1 MAKPATIKGT
11 EVYIKIGNGA
21 DPEVFTH
28 PCLINT
34 QRGIQFQSNG
44 TDVEVPDCDDPSAP
58 AWTDHEKTGLSAT
71 ITGAGKLDTTSI
83 LTYDTWFRG
92 NDAKNVQVW
101 CAAKGYWQGGYK
113 LTDFQ
118 VTGDRNGDKAEV
130 SLSLKSHGV
139 VQPYSP
145 QE

>member
-1 MAKPATIKGT
+1 MAKPATIRGT
-11 EVYIKIGNGA
+11 QLYVKIGDGA

-44 TDVEVPDCDDPSAP
+44 QDVEIPDCALPDDP
-58 AWTDHEKTGLSAT
+58 AWTDHEKMGLSAT
-71 ITGAGKLDTTSI
+71 ITGAGKLDTADIDDYTA
-83 LTYDTWFRG
+83 WFAS

-101 CAAKGYWQGGYK
+101 LNAVGKWSGAFK

-130 SLSLKSHGV
+130 SLTLKSHGAV
-139 VQPYSP
+139 SWS
-145 QE
+145 